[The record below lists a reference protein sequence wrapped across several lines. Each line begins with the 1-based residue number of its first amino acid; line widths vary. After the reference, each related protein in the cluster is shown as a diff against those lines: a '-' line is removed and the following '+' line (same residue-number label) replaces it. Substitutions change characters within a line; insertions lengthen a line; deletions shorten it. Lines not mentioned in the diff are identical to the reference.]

1 MSDENAERE
10 LEGAQAQAT
19 PGVHRSPAAPFRE
32 GEFDEDEDLFDFD
45 EYVAARAAEGSD
57 IDLDE
62 LLSALEDLPEDL
74 PAAVAAA
81 EKEAELAGAGA
92 QAASP
97 PGQAGQ
103 TAPGARFAGQT
114 VVVAGRSSLGRFGVA
129 AIFAL
134 TALNAAVVLYSW
146 SANKDLARSMA
157 AIGERVIET
166 TQEIRNETSLQ
177 LETLESI
184 AGPVAHADPENYRTF
199 ERVEDDL
206 GRGDFAEARRKLY
219 GLLSI
224 ADRLAPEVREDAEA
238 RALFL
243 LADAMRDEA
252 FARLGEAQP

>member
-10 LEGAQAQAT
+10 PEGAQAQAT
-19 PGVHRSPAAPFRE
+19 PSVHRSPAAPFRE

-62 LLSALEDLPEDL
+62 LLSALEDLPEEL
-74 PAAVAAA
+74 PAAAAAA
-81 EKEAELAGAGA
+81 ENEAELAGAGA
-92 QAASP
+92 QVASVA
-97 PGQAGQ
+97 GQA
-103 TAPGARFAGQT
+103 APAARLAGQT
-114 VVVAGRSSLGRFGVA
+114 VVVAGRSPLGRFGIA

-206 GRGDFAEARRKLY
+206 ERGDFAEARRKLY